1 MRLLDERIKEILDN
15 ESGYV
20 VINVDSTDRLE
31 HIIEIINSY
40 RTIKVGVVSSSEY
53 LQYMKE
59 QNKCLFIYMDS
70 NKEIDFK
77 CTKKEI
83 HYFIL
88 NEIISDVDILKPVTP
103 KPIHDAVHFKHNSN
117 IDNMLENF
125 FDALTEITIE
135 PIKNK
140 PKGKEMSQVKVF
152 EKGKLDIK
160 QVVGQS
166 VIKNIIDKRPFVNKL
181 LEKEYQRII
190 AVIKTLDLS
199 IAPDTYNIRLLHAYK
214 TVKEIQDNDFV
225 QTLDIDDAYLFYI
238 YEKETKKESNP
249 KTRVDYSWIGKALT
263 HENLNNPGQVDLFES
278 RKFYIYIKDGRIF
291 FHTLKT
297 GVLINL
303 EIKYNSEEN
312 TFHL

>member
-1 MRLLDERIKEILDN
+1 MRLLDEKIKNIIDKN
-15 ESGYV
+15 EGYV
-20 VINVDSTDRLE
+20 VINVDSADRLE

-40 RTIKVGVVSSSEY
+40 RTIKVGVSSSSVY
-53 LQYMKE
+53 LQHMKDTG
-59 QNKCLFIYMDS
+59 KCLLIHMDL
-70 NKEIDFK
+70 NKEIDFN
-77 CTKKEI
+77 CANPSYYESD
-83 HYFIL
+83 
-88 NEIISDVDILKPVTP
+88 EIIRDADILKPVTP
-103 KPIHDAVHFKHNSN
+103 KPIYDAVHFKHNSN
-117 IDNMLENF
+117 MDNMLENF
-125 FDALTEITIE
+125 FNTLTEITIE
-135 PIKNK
+135 PIKIK

-190 AVIKTLDLS
+190 SVIETLDLS

-214 TVKEIQDNDFV
+214 TVKEIQDNTFV

-263 HENLNNPGQVDLFES
+263 HENLNNPNQVDLFES
-278 RKFYIYIKDGRIF
+278 KKFYIYIKDGRIF

>member
-1 MRLLDERIKEILDN
+1 MRILDERIKNIIEN
-15 ESGYV
+15 QSGYV
-20 VINVDSTDRLE
+20 VINVSSKDRLE
-31 HIIEIINSY
+31 HIIEIINTY
-40 RTIKVGVVSSSEY
+40 RTIKVGVVNSSEY
-53 LQYMKE
+53 LKNMKE
-59 QNKCLFIYMDS
+59 KNECLLIYMDS
-70 NKEIDFK
+70 NKEIDFN
-77 CTKKEI
+77 CAVSS
-83 HYFIL
+83 HYKSD
-88 NEIISDVDILKPVTP
+88 EIIRDADILKPLSEQL
-103 KPIHDAVHFKHNSN
+103 IHDAVHFKHNSN
-117 IDNMLENF
+117 MDNMLENF
-125 FDALTEITIE
+125 FNTLTEITIE
-135 PIKNK
+135 PIKIK

-190 AVIKTLDLS
+190 AVIKELDLS

-214 TVKEIQDNDFV
+214 TVKEIQDNAFV

-263 HENLNNPGQVDLFES
+263 HENLNNPNQVDLFES
-278 RKFYIYIKDGRIF
+278 KKFYIYIKDGRIF

>member
-1 MRLLDERIKEILDN
+1 MRLLDEKIKNIIDKDA
-15 ESGYV
+15 GYV
-20 VINVDSTDRLE
+20 VINVDSKDRLE
-31 HIIEIINSY
+31 HIIEIINTY
-40 RTIKVGVVSSSEY
+40 RTIKVGVVNSSEY
-53 LQYMKE
+53 LKNMKE
-59 QNKCLFIYMDS
+59 KNECLLIHMDS
-70 NKEIDFK
+70 NKEIDFN
-77 CTKKEI
+77 CVVSS
-83 HYFIL
+83 HYKSD
-88 NEIISDVDILKPVTP
+88 EIIRDADILKPVTP

-117 IDNMLENF
+117 MDNMLENF

-199 IAPDTYNIRLLHAYK
+199 IATDTYNIRLLHAYK
-214 TVKEIQDNDFV
+214 TVKEIQDNAFV

-263 HENLNNPGQVDLFES
+263 HENLNNQNQVDLFES
-278 RKFYIYIKDGRIF
+278 KKFYIYIKDGRIF